1 VGGQGAEPA
10 INLRPIQTVFSL
22 NLKDSL
28 LAYQQFYDAMQKE
41 KFELRQRVKSKF
53 NVQIMEVKG

>member
-1 VGGQGAEPA
+1 
-10 INLRPIQTVFSL
+10 
-22 NLKDSL
+22 
-28 LAYQQFYDAMQKE
+28 MQKE